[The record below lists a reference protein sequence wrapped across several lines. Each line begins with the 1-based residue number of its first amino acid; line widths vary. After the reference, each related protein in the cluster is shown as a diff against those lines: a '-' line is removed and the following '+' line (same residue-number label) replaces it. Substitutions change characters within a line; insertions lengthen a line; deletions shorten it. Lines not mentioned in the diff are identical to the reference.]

1 MPVFLKLRCPECSHV
16 MKVPQ
21 EEQWPN
27 FCGNCGSFVGVDPT
41 FVPDRLN
48 IGTTRGKSADQV
60 YRQMEAASEARAEMA
75 GDPSLKI
82 TDMNDNLREGDVAAK
97 VAPPSQEYQRQVA
110 ELGAKA
116 EFLPNVQGLAGLA
129 KQGPGVRD
137 GAYALAAIQGG
148 SPGPSTPSAPVIPGA
163 GFGGGF
169 APP

>member
-1 MPVFLKLRCPECSHV
+1 MVILKIQCPDCGGTFKQPMGESL
-16 MKVPQ
+16 
-21 EEQWPN
+21 PN
-27 FCGNCGSFVGVDPT
+27 FCPLCGSSQNLDPD

-48 IGTTRGKSADQV
+48 IGTNRGKAGDRT
-60 YRQMEAASEARAEMA
+60 YREIEEASKVRAEMA

-97 VAPPSQEYQRQVA
+97 VQQPSQEYQRQVA

-129 KQGPGVRD
+129 RQGPGVRD

-148 SPGPSTPSAPVIPGA
+148 SPGPSIPSVPVIPGA

-169 APP
+169 APPG